1 MVVDFPILLAGE
13 LLELHYQEVSKFCP
27 KGVFRRIPKVIYEI
41 LRHTIVPST
50 TVEESAIGWPFL
62 EIIYAMMSSD
72 KRNLVDLMVNQ
83 MLECKQDVRA
93 PLAL

>member
-41 LRHTIVPST
+41 LRHTIVPSA
-50 TVEESAIGWPFL
+50 TVEDYAIGWPFL
-62 EIIYAMMSSD
+62 EIIYVVMSRE
-72 KRNLVDLMVNQ
+72 KLNLLDSMVN
-83 MLECKQDVRA
+83 
-93 PLAL
+93 